1 MELSREKINVALAR
15 KKMTIAELAGVYGA
29 SRARMNVMLNQR
41 FVTPMTAGRMAEA
54 LGVDVTEIIETED

>member
-1 MELSREKINVALAR
+1 MKLSRDKINVAMAR
-15 KKMTIAELAGVYGA
+15 KKMTIVELAGVYGA
-29 SRARMNVMLNQR
+29 SRARMNVILNQR